1 MEHALL
7 EGSCKLVIR
16 DEILKYEIGFS
27 LALSL
32 QAFEPWLGLRPP
44 GFITNI
50 QHKQE
55 TKNSINRDTVHP
67 L

>member
-16 DEILKYEIGFS
+16 DEILKYGIGFS

-32 QAFEPWLGLRPP
+32 QAFEPWLGLVSSL
-44 GFITNI
+44 TS
-50 QHKQE
+50 
-55 TKNSINRDTVHP
+55 SINRKPRTA
-67 L
+67 